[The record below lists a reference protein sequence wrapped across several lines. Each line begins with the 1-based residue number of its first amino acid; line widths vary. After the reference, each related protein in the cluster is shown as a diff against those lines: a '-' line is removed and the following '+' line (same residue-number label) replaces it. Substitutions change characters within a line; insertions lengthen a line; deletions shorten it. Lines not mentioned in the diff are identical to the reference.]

1 MLRLT
6 PILAATAALFS
17 LPSPGL
23 AKAIEPPA
31 RPAVTELGLYLVD
44 VTRIDE
50 VENTFEVELDVVQR
64 WHDPRRAF
72 TPGEGEPDFRAFAQ
86 DEVLEEIYK
95 GWYPDVQLMNTV
107 GSAQFGI
114 VRMRLGRDGTV
125 RARIRIRAVVRAP
138 FDFRDFPFDSQKLP
152 IRLES
157 YTWGAED
164 LQIEPVEEF
173 TGFDPSFEMP
183 EWRVVGVSAGSHDE
197 LRPQDQ
203 ATYSRLTYVIEIER
217 RGGYYIWKIFL
228 PLLVITGISLVV
240 FWMSEDALGR
250 RAGVSATT
258 MLTVIAYQF
267 VLAGSLPRFPYLT
280 LMDKVVLVTLAVISL
295 TMLENVV
302 TARLDTLKRE
312 RFDRAC
318 RVAFP
323 AGYVATLAIILLPA
337 LL

>member
-6 PILAATAALFS
+6 ALLAALFS
-17 LPSPGL
+17 LPSPAP

-50 VENTFEVELDVVQR
+50 VTNTFEVELDVVQR
-64 WHDPRRAF
+64 WQDPRRAF
-72 TPGEGEPDFRAFAQ
+72 TPAEGEPDFRAFAQ
-86 DEVLEEIYK
+86 DEVLEQIYG

-107 GSAQFGI
+107 GSAEFGLI
-114 VRMRLGRDGTV
+114 RLRINRDGTV
-125 RARIRIRAVVRAP
+125 SGRFRIRAVVRAP
-138 FDFRDFPFDSQKLP
+138 FDFRGFPFDSQKLP

-157 YTWGAED
+157 YTWDAEA

-183 EWRVVGVSAGSHDE
+183 EWRVSGVSANSRDA
-197 LRPQDQ
+197 LRSQDQ
-203 ATYSRLTYVIEIER
+203 TRFSRLTYLIEIER
-217 RGGYYIWKIFL
+217 RSGYYIWKIFL

-240 FWMSEDALGR
+240 FWMSDDALGR
-250 RAGVSATT
+250 RAGVSATA
-258 MLTVIAYQF
+258 MLTVIAFQF
-267 VLAGSLPRFPYLT
+267 VIAGALPRFPYLT

-295 TMLENVV
+295 TMLENIVS
-302 TARLDTLKRE
+302 AGPDSERRE
-312 RFDRAC
+312 RLDRAC
-318 RVAFP
+318 RIFFP
-323 AGYVATLAIILLPA
+323 VGYVAALAIILVPA